1 MASKVL
7 DPIDILLEMGIDLD
21 DLSDQDYLGALKEA
35 IATIEFKTSGKGDER
50 SVALREEVIKLR
62 RPKVKRTKISAE
74 AFKKGT
80 AIGGFKKATAIGD
93 KKGGALTV
101 RPSSSLVP
109 SSLKP
114 EENEESVEEDKKE
127 KKESVVK
134 ILSDISKT
142 VNSILKTLK
151 QKNKLDKKTSKQD
164 RLKAERDKRALAE
177 KNLEKRFTSIKNF
190 AQKMIK
196 PLMGPFD
203 ALMNFIKNIILG
215 KIVLGIIDWF
225 GNPDNQQKVQS
236 FIRFLKDWWPA
247 LITAVLLFATPLGGI
262 IAGIVTT
269 LTVATGK
276 LLTLLPK
283 LLKFLTS
290 PLVIGLGL
298 FAVGAAVPALLPETV
313 KDDADKQ
320 ADKAAEEK
328 GSAQAAE
335 DIRNQKNKTGGGL
348 FSFLTSEQ
356 DERREQ
362 AERLETGKEKR
373 YGLFGEIKPKGMKD
387 GGKVP
392 GSGPNKDT
400 VPAML
405 APGEFVVKR
414 EAVQKYGVDTL
425 TSMNSMTKSLP
436 SYEGGGAV
444 DERKFGKKS
453 ESLMPIIGPPLMES
467 KMSGMPD
474 IGGGGTNAPTSQAKE
489 RTIDAGVIGEVF
501 GAFKKIAI
509 NPQIILEKAK
519 SILPLHSGEVKES
532 SGIDVPGATADRQTI
547 NVSPKEYV
555 ITGETVPKIRYKTF
569 RGVAALDKIVA
580 DADSNSTPAKLGMRS
595 ERMIPGAP
603 MRSGPMINVVPMQAP
618 AGGKEVIDPSGSI
631 LPNFSAGTGSSL
643 KARSLGVIR

>member
-283 LLKFLTS
+283 LLKFLKS

-313 KDDADKQ
+313 ETETDEKVDQ
-320 ADKAAEEK
+320 SVEEK
-328 GSAQAAE
+328 GGQATADALRKE
-335 DIRNQKNKTGGGL
+335 QEEREKTQNP
-348 FSFLTSEQ
+348 FMRFLTGTIMGE
-356 DERREQ
+356 D
-362 AERLETGKEKR
+362 AERKKQIDRAETGKEPVYKSR
-373 YGLFGEIKPKGMKD
+373 
-387 GGKVP
+387 GGFIP
-392 GSGPNKDT
+392 RGTDT

-405 APGEFVVKR
+405 TPGEFVIKKD
-414 EAVQKYGVDTL
+414 AVQKYGVNTL

-474 IGGGGTNAPTSQAKE
+474 MGGGGTNVPTSQAKE

-618 AGGKEVIDPSGSI
+618 AGGKEAIDPSGSI

>member
-203 ALMNFIKNIILG
+203 ALINFIKNIILG

-283 LLKFLTS
+283 LLKFLKS
-290 PLVIGLGL
+290 PFVIGLGL

-313 KDDADKQ
+313 ETETDEKVDQ
-320 ADKAAEEK
+320 SVEEK
-328 GSAQAAE
+328 GGQATADALRKE
-335 DIRNQKNKTGGGL
+335 QEEREKTQNP
-348 FSFLTSEQ
+348 FMRFLTGTVMGE
-356 DERREQ
+356 D
-362 AERLETGKEKR
+362 AERKKQIDSAETGKEPVYKSR
-373 YGLFGEIKPKGMKD
+373 
-387 GGKVP
+387 GGFIP
-392 GSGPNKDT
+392 RGTDT

-405 APGEFVVKR
+405 TPGEFVIKKD
-414 EAVQKYGVDTL
+414 AVQKYGVDTL

-467 KMSGMPD
+467 KMSSIPGM
-474 IGGGGTNAPTSQAKE
+474 GGGSNTLTKQAKVKTFGGILSDLLGLF
-489 RTIDAGVIGEVF
+489 RKKEVD
-501 GAFKKIAI
+501 
-509 NPQIILEKAK
+509 PQTILEDEKLKAK
-519 SILPLHSGEVKES
+519 SIDPFVGEVKES
-532 SGIDVPGATADRQTI
+532 SGLDIPGATADRQF
-547 NVSPKEYV
+547 VKVQP
-555 ITGETVPKIRYKTF
+555 GESILPVDTVTSLGGP
-569 RGVAALDKIVA
+569 AAVDRLIA
-580 DADSNSTPAKLGMRS
+580 QTDSNSTPAKLGMRS

-618 AGGKEVIDPSGSI
+618 AGGKEAIDPSGSI

>member
-203 ALMNFIKNIILG
+203 ALINFIKNIILG

-283 LLKFLTS
+283 LLKFLKS
-290 PLVIGLGL
+290 PFVIGLGL

-313 KDDADKQ
+313 ETETDEKVDQ
-320 ADKAAEEK
+320 SVEEK
-328 GSAQAAE
+328 GGQATADALRKE
-335 DIRNQKNKTGGGL
+335 QEEREKTQNP
-348 FSFLTSEQ
+348 FMRFLTGTIMGE
-356 DERREQ
+356 D
-362 AERLETGKEKR
+362 AERKKQIDRAETGKEPVYKNR
-373 YGLFGEIKPKGMKD
+373 
-387 GGKVP
+387 GGFIP
-392 GSGPNKDT
+392 RGTDT

-405 APGEFVVKR
+405 TPGEFVIKKD
-414 EAVQKYGVDTL
+414 AVQKYGVDTL

-474 IGGGGTNAPTSQAKE
+474 MGGGGTNVPTSQAKE

-618 AGGKEVIDPSGSI
+618 SGGKEAIDPSGSI

>member
-21 DLSDQDYLGALKEA
+21 DLSDQDYLSALKEA

-62 RPKVKRTKISAE
+62 RPKAKRTKISAE
-74 AFKKGT
+74 SFKKGT
-80 AIGGFKKATAIGD
+80 AIGGGKEGTAIGGR
-93 KKGGALTV
+93 KGGGLTV

-114 EENEESVEEDKKE
+114 EENEEEVEGDKKE

-142 VNSILKTLK
+142 VKSILKTLK
-151 QKNKLDKKTSKQD
+151 QKNKLDKKLAKQN
-164 RLKAERDKRALAE
+164 RLKAERDRRALAE
-177 KNLEKRFTSIKNF
+177 KNLEKRFTALKNF
-190 AQKMIK
+190 AQKMLK
-196 PLMGPFD
+196 PIMGPFD

-225 GNPDNQQKVQS
+225 GNPENQQKVQS

-283 LLKFLTS
+283 LLKFLKS

-298 FAVGAAVPALLPETV
+298 FAVGAAAPALFPETV
-313 KDDADKQ
+313 ETETDKNV
-320 ADKAAEEK
+320 DESVEEK
-328 GSAQAAE
+328 GGQATADALRKEQE
-335 DIRNQKNKTGGGL
+335 DREKNQNP
-348 FSFLTSEQ
+348 FMRFLTGTVMGE
-356 DERREQ
+356 D
-362 AERLETGKEKR
+362 AERKKQIDRAETGVEPVYKSR
-373 YGLFGEIKPKGMKD
+373 
-387 GGKVP
+387 GGFIP
-392 GSGPNKDT
+392 RGTDT

-405 APGEFVVKR
+405 TPGEFVIKR

-425 TSMNSMTKSLP
+425 SSMNSMTKSLP
-436 SYEGGGAV
+436 SYEGGGAI
-444 DERKFGKKS
+444 DEREFDEKG
-453 ESLMPIIGPPLMES
+453 ESYITVREPLDKE
-467 KMSGMPD
+467 MSGLPGMS
-474 IGGGGTNAPTSQAKE
+474 GGGGTNVLTEQAKV
-489 RTIDAGVIGEVF
+489 RTFGGILDDMLGLFRKKEID
-501 GAFKKIAI
+501 
-509 NPQIILEKAK
+509 PQTVL
-519 SILPLHSGEVKES
+519 GEVKES
-532 SGIDVPGATADRQTI
+532 SGQDLAGATADRQL
-547 NVSPKEYV
+547 VKVQPGEYILPV
-555 ITGETVPKIRYKTF
+555 DTVTALGGP
-569 RGVAALDKIVA
+569 AALDKIVA
-580 DADSNSTPAKLGMRS
+580 QTDSNSTPAKLGLRS
-595 ERMIPGAP
+595 QRMIPDAP
-603 MRSGPMINVVPMQAP
+603 MRSGPVINVVPMQAP
-618 AGGKEVIDPSGSI
+618 AGGKEAIDPSGSI

>member
-21 DLSDQDYLGALKEA
+21 DLSDQDYLSALKEA

-62 RPKVKRTKISAE
+62 RPKAKRTKISAE
-74 AFKKGT
+74 SFKKGT
-80 AIGGFKKATAIGD
+80 AIGGGKEGTAIGGR
-93 KKGGALTV
+93 KGGALTV

-114 EENEESVEEDKKE
+114 EENEEEVEGDKKE

-142 VNSILKTLK
+142 VKSILKTLK
-151 QKNKLDKKTSKQD
+151 QKNKLDKKLAKQN
-164 RLKAERDKRALAE
+164 RLKAERDRRALAE
-177 KNLEKRFTSIKNF
+177 KNLEKRFTALKNF
-190 AQKMIK
+190 AQKMLK
-196 PLMGPFD
+196 PIMGPFD

-225 GNPDNQQKVQS
+225 GNPENQQKVQS

-283 LLKFLTS
+283 LLKFLKS

-298 FAVGAAVPALLPETV
+298 FAVGAAAPALFPETV
-313 KDDADKQ
+313 ETETDKNV
-320 ADKAAEEK
+320 DESIEEK
-328 GSAQAAE
+328 GGQATADALRKEQE
-335 DIRNQKNKTGGGL
+335 DREKNQNP
-348 FSFLTSEQ
+348 FMRFLTGTVMGE
-356 DERREQ
+356 DAERRKQ
-362 AERLETGKEKR
+362 IDRAETGVEPVYKSR
-373 YGLFGEIKPKGMKD
+373 
-387 GGKVP
+387 GGFIP
-392 GSGPNKDT
+392 RGTDT

-405 APGEFVVKR
+405 TPGEFVVKR

-425 TSMNSMTKSLP
+425 SSMNSMTKSLP
-436 SYEGGGAV
+436 SYEGGGNV
-444 DERKFGKKS
+444 EQ
-453 ESLMPIIGPPLMES
+453 MES
-467 KMSGMPD
+467 KMTS
-474 IGGGGTNAPTSQAKE
+474 APAELGPLREQAKE
-489 RTIDAGVIGEVF
+489 KTIGDGVIGDVF
-501 GAFKKIAI
+501 GAFRKIAI
-509 NPQIILEKAK
+509 NPQIIFEKAK
-519 SILPLHSGEVKES
+519 SILPFHSGEVKES
-532 SGIDVPGATADRQTI
+532 SGHDIPGATADRQL
-547 NVSPKEYV
+547 VKVQP
-555 ITGETVPKIRYKTF
+555 GESILPVDTVTSLGGP
-569 RGVAALDKIVA
+569 AAVDRLIA
-580 DADSNSTPAKLGMRS
+580 QTDSNSTPAKLGMRS
-595 ERMIPGAP
+595 QRMIPDAP

-618 AGGKEVIDPSGSI
+618 SGGKEAIDPSGSI

>member
-21 DLSDQDYLGALKEA
+21 DLSDQDYLSALKEA

-62 RPKVKRTKISAE
+62 RPKAKRTKISAE
-74 AFKKGT
+74 SFKKGT
-80 AIGGFKKATAIGD
+80 AIGGDKEQTTIGGR
-93 KKGGALTV
+93 KGGALTV

-114 EENEESVEEDKKE
+114 EEDEEEVEGDKKE

-142 VNSILKTLK
+142 VKSILKTLK
-151 QKNKLDKKTSKQD
+151 QKNKLDKKLSRQN

-177 KNLEKRFTSIKNF
+177 KNLEKRFTGLKNF

-225 GNPDNQQKVQS
+225 GNPENQQKVQS

-283 LLKFLTS
+283 LLKFLKS

-298 FAVGAAVPALLPETV
+298 FAVGAAAPALFPETV
-313 KDDADKQ
+313 ETETDKNVDESVEDKGGQATADALRKEQEDR
-320 ADKAAEEK
+320 EK
-328 GSAQAAE
+328 
-335 DIRNQKNKTGGGL
+335 NQNP
-348 FSFLTSEQ
+348 FMRFLTGTVMGE
-356 DERREQ
+356 DAERRKQ
-362 AERLETGKEKR
+362 IDRAETGVEPVYKSR
-373 YGLFGEIKPKGMKD
+373 
-387 GGKVP
+387 GGFIP
-392 GSGPNKDT
+392 RGTDT

-405 APGEFVVKR
+405 TPGEFVVKR

-425 TSMNSMTKSLP
+425 SSMNSMTKSLP
-436 SYEGGGAV
+436 SYEGGGNV
-444 DERKFGKKS
+444 EQ
-453 ESLMPIIGPPLMES
+453 MES
-467 KMSGMPD
+467 KMTS
-474 IGGGGTNAPTSQAKE
+474 APAELGLLREQAKE
-489 RTIDAGVIGEVF
+489 KTIGDGVIGDVF
-501 GAFKKIAI
+501 GAFRKIAI
-509 NPQIILEKAK
+509 NPQIIFEKAK
-519 SILPLHSGEVKES
+519 SILPFHSGEVKES
-532 SGIDVPGATADRQTI
+532 SGHDIPGATADRQL
-547 NVSPKEYV
+547 VKVQP
-555 ITGETVPKIRYKTF
+555 GESILPVDTVTSLGGP
-569 RGVAALDKIVA
+569 AAVDRLIA
-580 DADSNSTPAKLGMRS
+580 QTDSNSTPAKLGMRS
-595 ERMIPGAP
+595 ERMIPDAP
-603 MRSGPMINVVPMQAP
+603 MRSGPMINVVPVQAP
-618 AGGKEVIDPSGSI
+618 AGGKEAIDPSGSI

>member
-203 ALMNFIKNIILG
+203 ALINFIKNIILG

-283 LLKFLTS
+283 LLKFLKS

-313 KDDADKQ
+313 ETETDEKVDQ
-320 ADKAAEEK
+320 SVEEK
-328 GSAQAAE
+328 GGQATADALRKE
-335 DIRNQKNKTGGGL
+335 QEEREKTQNP
-348 FSFLTSEQ
+348 FMRFLTGTVMGE
-356 DERREQ
+356 D
-362 AERLETGKEKR
+362 AERKKQIDRAETGKEPVYKSR
-373 YGLFGEIKPKGMKD
+373 
-387 GGKVP
+387 GGFIP
-392 GSGPNKDT
+392 RGTDT

-405 APGEFVVKR
+405 TPGEFVIKKD
-414 EAVQKYGVDTL
+414 AVQKYGVDTL

-467 KMSGMPD
+467 KMSSIPGM
-474 IGGGGTNAPTSQAKE
+474 GGGSNTLTKQAKVKTFGGILSDLLGLF
-489 RTIDAGVIGEVF
+489 RKKEVD
-501 GAFKKIAI
+501 
-509 NPQIILEKAK
+509 PQTILEDEKLKAK
-519 SILPLHSGEVKES
+519 SIDPFVGEVKES
-532 SGIDVPGATADRQTI
+532 SGLDIPGATADRQF
-547 NVSPKEYV
+547 VKVQP
-555 ITGETVPKIRYKTF
+555 GESILPVDTVTSLGGP
-569 RGVAALDKIVA
+569 AAVDRLIA
-580 DADSNSTPAKLGMRS
+580 QTDSNSTPAKLGMRS

-618 AGGKEVIDPSGSI
+618 AGGKEAIDPSGSI